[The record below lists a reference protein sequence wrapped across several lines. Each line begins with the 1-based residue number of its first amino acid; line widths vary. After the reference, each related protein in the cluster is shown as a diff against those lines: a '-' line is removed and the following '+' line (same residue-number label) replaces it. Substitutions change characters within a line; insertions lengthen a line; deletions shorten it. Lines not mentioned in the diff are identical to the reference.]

1 MEVAERL
8 SSLKLTV
15 RSVRTWKW
23 MVLRQSGFFFG
34 ANAMFSRAM
43 LDTVV
48 SGRVADLERLFLV
61 VCGANGLLD
70 SLWVICCIS
79 CIFSW
84 FHEGLYS
91 FYFISIFIYIPI
103 FSRIPKYII
112 YPCQFCS
119 FFARSKGVG
128 VMEPP
133 RNTKMFY
140 GFFNRCEDAPKSKHQ
155 PMKVGSSHPT
165 VCLNKNS
172 QQHINM
178 YIYICNYIY
187 RVKPVTCWEMV
198 LQISSLNLEM
208 GII

>member
-48 SGRVADLERLFLV
+48 SGRVADLERLFLG

-70 SLWVICCIS
+70 SLWVIWNCIS

-91 FYFISIFIYIPI
+91 FYLIFIFIYIYTHI
-103 FSRIPKYII
+103 FSRIPNYII

-133 RNTKMFY
+133 RKHEDVLW
-140 GFFNRCEDAPKSKHQ
+140 FFNRCEDGSKSKHQ
-155 PMKVGSSHPT
+155 PVKLGSSHPT
-165 VCLNKNS
+165 LCLNKNF
-172 QQHINM
+172 QQHI
-178 YIYICNYIY
+178 YI
-187 RVKPVTCWEMV
+187 
-198 LQISSLNLEM
+198 
-208 GII
+208 